1 MSQNHIE
8 KETDRRFAAQKW
20 VLYLLL
26 SFIYIGFICS
36 QVENIQALF
45 IHNDALLEMPKIP
58 IIMAVYVV
66 PILFIL
72 YLYLFIRTLL
82 RRGRRY
88 KRISFKAIF
97 IIASLSVIIYITAY
111 QSTEMVTF
119 GAYTIKE
126 KFEED
131 RRYYVKIENK
141 KLNVSFNEF
150 QLVEE
155 NKTYIIQY
163 AWNERTPEKGR
174 LQTIEQTND

>member
-1 MSQNHIE
+1 
-8 KETDRRFAAQKW
+8 
-20 VLYLLL
+20 
-26 SFIYIGFICS
+26 
-36 QVENIQALF
+36 
-45 IHNDALLEMPKIP
+45 
-58 IIMAVYVV
+58 
-66 PILFIL
+66 
-72 YLYLFIRTLL
+72 
-82 RRGRRY
+82 
-88 KRISFKAIF
+88 
-97 IIASLSVIIYITAY
+97 
-111 QSTEMVTF
+111 MVTF

-163 AWNERTPEKGR
+163 AWNQRTPEKGR